1 MAGVSERN
9 HVKDRSLG
17 VFLQAHVTPGALLA
31 AGALLFPAF
40 LLQQDLVLR
49 GLLIVFVA
57 SLNALTGRRVRPL
70 QFLVIAAG
78 IVLFN
83 LVIPTGKVLVDVLGL
98 PLTEG
103 ALKTGVSKATA
114 MIGLIALSQ
123 FSLRSDLRLPGRM
136 GGLLGRSFYY
146 FESIMGQRREMDRK
160 DIIGS
165 VDRILI
171 EVQAAGGSV
180 SRDPRAPVRSTLKG
194 ILALAVVVCVNW
206 APLVYTLVH
215 PRPFWGM

>member
-1 MAGVSERN
+1 
-9 HVKDRSLG
+9 VKHRKLG
-17 VFLQAHVTPGALLA
+17 VFLQAHATPGALLA

-49 GLLIVFVA
+49 ALQIVIVT
-57 SLNALTGRRVRPL
+57 SLNALTGRRVRPA

-83 LVIPTGKVLVDVLGL
+83 LAIPTGKVLVAVLGL

-103 ALKTGVSKATA
+103 ALKTGLSKATV

-123 FSLRSDLRLPGRM
+123 FSLRSDLRLPGWM
-136 GGLLGRSFYY
+136 GGLIGRSFYY
-146 FESIMGQRREMDRK
+146 FELIMSQSRRIDRK

-165 VDRILI
+165 IDRILI
-171 EVQAAGGSV
+171 EVQAGGGPASG
-180 SRDPRAPVRSTLKG
+180 SSRAPVRSTLKG
-194 ILALAVVVCVNW
+194 ILALAAVVCVNW
-206 APLVYTLVH
+206 VPLVYSLVH
-215 PRPFWGM
+215 PRPFWGV